1 MRRSR
6 LSLVAVALALLP
18 TQPAGGGPVPD
29 EEGAPGGEAL
39 LARMHRQFDDV
50 RGIHRALVFG
60 DLAAARRRARALAR
74 MPRPEGLV
82 EGEAEVERI
91 RALARRLAAART
103 QASARRRLAEL
114 AVACAGCHEDVADA
128 SRFLWAPEPDDD
140 GSAAARMAR
149 HRWASESAWMGL
161 VAPSDRRWREGMDA
175 LAAAPL
181 PTEAISDDR
190 ERYPTIDRW
199 SRELAARAARARR
212 LDDPS
217 ARGRALAGLID
228 LCVACHAVTR

>member
-1 MRRSR
+1 MRRST
-6 LSLVAVALALLP
+6 LSTVAVVLSLLP
-18 TQPAGGGPVPD
+18 TPLARGGPVPD
-29 EEGAPGGEAL
+29 EEGVPGGEAL

-50 RGIHRALVFG
+50 RAIHRALVFG
-60 DLAAARRRARALAR
+60 DLPAARRRARALAR

-82 EGEAEVERI
+82 EGEAAVERI
-91 RALARRLAAART
+91 RRTARRLGTARS
-103 QASARRRLAEL
+103 QVEARRRLAAI

-128 SRFLWAPEPDDD
+128 SRFLWAPEPEDD

-175 LAAAPL
+175 LAAIPL
-181 PTEAISDDR
+181 PVEAISDDR
-190 ERYPTIDRW
+190 ERYPTIERW
-199 SRELAARAARARR
+199 SRELAARAARARQ
-212 LDDPS
+212 LDDQG
-217 ARGRALAGLID
+217 ARGRALAGLTE